1 MEGAKSKYLH
11 RFLKKSLING
21 FVTGFR
27 VRTSDLLM
35 VLTMVGSVAVSRGKK
50 KKQNTKALFYLR
62 KTLGLQTVIAG
73 KIAGE
78 HIAVGRQTVCGF

>member
-35 VLTMVGSVAVSRGKK
+35 VLTMVGSVAVSRGEKK
-50 KKQNTKALFYLR
+50 KNTKALFYLR